1 MVEVSVCDKFYKR
14 GKNGFEKY
22 CPWIGFP
29 ILFDESKSLKEESQ
43 FKLEKPVITG
53 KSSTTNTILS
63 EIHWHILLIK

>member
-1 MVEVSVCDKFYKR
+1 MDFK
-14 GKNGFEKY
+14 KY

-29 ILFDESKSLKEESQ
+29 TLFDESKSLKEESQ

-53 KSSTTNTILS
+53 KNSTTNTILS